1 MTYNIK
7 DMNACFIYNLVENK
21 KGHTRSAKVYISYY
35 SLYQSLSHG
44 LYHVS

>member
-21 KGHTRSAKVYISYY
+21 KWHIISKIWM
-35 SLYQSLSHG
+35 LVL
-44 LYHVS
+44 LKIKN